1 MRLEPQMWDALES
14 IARDEGVTLNSLCTQ
29 IDQRRRRIGLTS
41 ATRIFIVGYYRDLLR
56 RHEGHAP
63 ATAPPPA
70 DRVLDP
76 VAGRPGGRRAELP
89 QAAGT
94 VRHLTSEQVRC
105 GHVSGGTWL

>member
-41 ATRIFIVGYYRDLLR
+41 ATRLFIVGYYRDLLR

-63 ATAPPPA
+63 AKAPPLA
-70 DRVLDP
+70 ARVLDGSE
-76 VAGRPGGRRAELP
+76 ARRGGEEGVWTCRTRGWP
-89 QAAGT
+89 F
-94 VRHLTSEQVRC
+94 H
-105 GHVSGGTWL
+105 